1 MTQAF
6 DNAHVAAARTNTGHA
21 RSTPACNVLKGLTS
35 MPQPRDTDPI
45 LPVVNMAARPGE
57 KKRVLIVGAGA
68 AGTSSQ
74 DTDR

>member
-1 MTQAF
+1 
-6 DNAHVAAARTNTGHA
+6 
-21 RSTPACNVLKGLTS
+21 

-68 AGTSSQ
+68 AGMLLK
-74 DTDR
+74 